1 MRLYTLSGAFDAV
14 SYSKCVL
21 HERVSIKTVQ
31 VAGQN
36 INRHEADVTPAVP
49 AGEGE
54 QEEEVDMAG
63 HPNQLTELRSQGNLP
78 KVFH

>member
-1 MRLYTLSGAFDAV
+1 MV
-14 SYSKCVL
+14 
-21 HERVSIKTVQ
+21 
-31 VAGQN
+31 GQN
-36 INRHEADVTPAVP
+36 INRHEPNVTPAVP

-54 QEEEVDMAG
+54 WEEEVDMAG